1 MKLILTEEQLNLLIQ
16 TEGVARLLQES
27 FGDSKNT
34 EKLKKIVLKLLA
46 TGIAAT
52 TIINAINKLDA
63 PMQEK
68 AELEQIVMAQ
78 QDTTETEKV
87 DTVFQQK
94 VNACRK
100 YMEYALTNQHYTL
113 DSTDL
118 KPETLV
124 KASMERNFDLP
135 FLMAV
140 AHQESCF
147 GATPRAQRTNSVFSE
162 GSWDNGKNTVTYSDP
177 NESVYGYIDLLNNSY
192 LVNGKTLFDL
202 LSPGAF
208 VNGVGNRYAKDTSYE
223 SKIKSLRNRII
234 KKYPELA

>member
-1 MKLILTEEQLNLLIQ
+1 MKLVLTEEQLSLLLQ
-16 TEGVARLLQES
+16 TEGVAQLLQES
-27 FGDSKNT
+27 LGDSKNL
-34 EKLKKIVLKLLA
+34 ENLKKIIRRLLA
-46 TGIAAT
+46 TGVAAT
-52 TIINAINKLDA
+52 TIIAALNKQDM
-63 PMQEK
+63 PQSEK
-68 AELEQIVMAQ
+68 EILTQIVMSNGKQ
-78 QDTTETEKV
+78 STPV
-87 DTVFQQK
+87 DTVFQEK
-94 VNACRK
+94 VNACRE
-100 YMEYALTNQHYTL
+100 YMEYALKNQHYTL
-113 DSTDL
+113 ESTGL

-124 KASMERNFDLP
+124 KASMERGFDLP

-202 LSPGAF
+202 LKPGAF
-208 VNGVGNRYAKDTSYE
+208 VNGVGNRYARDASYE
-223 SKIKSLRNRII
+223 AKIKSLRNRII